1 MTACL
6 FHFYPVYPNT
16 TLGPSTAGC
25 RCTTHNFDMGTAP
38 MNTTTSC
45 PIGMIEAKLD
55 AALSHIEARIAQYEQ
70 DHHNAERPKDVHPRS
85 RLYDF

>member
-6 FHFYPVYPNT
+6 LHFYPMFRT
-16 TLGPSTAGC
+16 TGSGIAGC
-25 RCTTHNFDMGTAP
+25 RCTTHNFDFGFAP
-38 MNTTTSC
+38 VMAQTMC

-55 AALSHIEARIAQYEQ
+55 DALARIEARIAQYVKNNL
-70 DHHNAERPKDVHPRS
+70 DAERPKDVHPRS

>member
-6 FHFYPVYPNT
+6 FHFYPMYPNT
-16 TLGPSTAGC
+16 TTTTGC
-25 RCTTHNFDMGTAP
+25 RCTTHNFDMGTLP
-38 MNTTTSC
+38 MTAHSSC

-55 AALSHIEARIAQYEQ
+55 AALDRIEARIAQYEQ
-70 DHHNAERPKDVHPRS
+70 NHHNAERPKDVHPRS